1 MTETRDRTPIVL
13 GIIAGILLIAVIV
26 TLAIALNRPGPE
38 APAAPDDTSTSP
50 ADADGPDDAPEATDP
65 PATEA
70 AAPTGVELTAGGFT
84 VRDDAGT
91 EVLAYGWSD
100 DVQTAVTALS
110 AAFGAQPTERTEA
123 GNGATYPDYTVYQWP
138 GFALYD
144 MVPLPDGPSRDEY
157 SQPSYLRYTAN
168 TVGDIEITA
177 EFGLEIGMPVDAVR
191 AIGPDREQERGS
203 GIRFVF
209 AADRSATAGGTPT
222 YSAIVDTD
230 GTVVTAILAFYYSGG

>member
-1 MTETRDRTPIVL
+1 MTATRDRTPLVL
-13 GIIAGILLIAVIV
+13 GIIAGVLLIAVII
-26 TLAIALNRPGPE
+26 TLAIALNRPGPQ
-38 APAAPDDTSTSP
+38 APAAPDDASSP
-50 ADADGPDDAPEATDP
+50 PAADQSPEVPDAEDPTETDAP
-65 PATEA
+65 
-70 AAPTGVELTAGGFT
+70 APTGVELTARGFT
-84 VRDDAGT
+84 VRDDAGL
-91 EVLAYGWSD
+91 EVAAYGWSD
-100 DVQTAVTALS
+100 DIQTAVTALS

-123 GNGATYPDYTVYQWP
+123 GNGTTYPDYTVYQWP

-168 TVGDIEITA
+168 TVGGVAITA

-209 AADRSATAGGTPT
+209 AADRSANVGGEPT

-230 GTVVTAILAFYYSGG
+230 GTAVTAILAFYYSGG